1 LSRGASTATIEP
13 TRATRGAFV
22 ITPAELSGIPLFA
35 DLDAEQ
41 LAFVARSVEDIR
53 LVPGEHLAR
62 EGDERALFVVVEGV
76 IELTKDVNG
85 VERRVG
91 KRRPGELYG
100 EVPIMLSTNLPAS
113 CAAID
118 AARVLKMDFASFF
131 ALAAMAPQVATAVG
145 ASAQRR
151 IESLKELAAETAK
164 PDLTVIGP
172 AVDPAVHEIT
182 TFLDRNRLT
191 YEVVDAREASDAAR
205 GGLPAVVLSDGT
217 RLVTPTVREIALAA
231 NLPVRPERTEYDVV
245 IIGGGPTGL
254 TAAVNGAAEGL
265 RTLVVERFAPGGQAG
280 TSTRI
285 ENYTGFPFGVS
296 GDELAAKAMRQAR
309 RLGAEI
315 VVTRAIEA
323 LDPEAH
329 TVALDGGDVL
339 GAKVVILT
347 SGVEWRH
354 VDIPDIDRFIG
365 NGVYYGAARSD
376 SGLAY
381 GRDVFIIGAGNS
393 AGQAAVFFSR
403 RSRSVTLIV
412 RGESLAASMSRY
424 LIEQIGANPHI
435 SVQTRSEV
443 VALSGADG
451 LEEIEIADR
460 RAGTTSTRAAEV
472 LFVMIGADAETGWLP
487 DRVARDGHGFVLTGP
502 HALATGLWSQE
513 REPFAL
519 ETTAPGVFA
528 AGDVRSGS
536 VKRVAA
542 GVGEGGMAVAFVHQ
556 YLALNPQA

>member
-1 LSRGASTATIEP
+1 MITA
-13 TRATRGAFV
+13 
-22 ITPAELSGIPLFA
+22 AELSGIPLFT
-35 DLDAEQ
+35 DLNEEQ

-53 LVPGEHLAR
+53 LVPGENLAR

-76 IELTKDVNG
+76 IELTKDING

-100 EVPIMLSTNLPAS
+100 EVPVMLSTNLPAS
-113 CAAID
+113 CAAMD
-118 AARVLKMDFASFF
+118 SARVLKMDFASFF
-131 ALAAMAPQVATAVG
+131 TLAAMAPQVATAVG

-164 PDLTVIGP
+164 PDLTVIGRSGD
-172 AVDPAVHEIT
+172 ATVHEIT
-182 TFLDRNRLT
+182 TFLNRNRLT
-191 YEVVDAREASDAAR
+191 YRVVDPTDAAAPADPR
-205 GGLPAVVLSDGT
+205 DLPAVVLTDGT
-217 RLVTPTVREIALAA
+217 RLNRPTMREIAVAA
-231 NLPVRPERTEYDVV
+231 HLPVQAAGSDYDVV

-296 GDELAAKAMRQAR
+296 GDELAAKAMQQAR

-315 VVTRAIEA
+315 IVTRAIES

-329 TVALDGGDVL
+329 TVTLDGGDVL
-339 GAKVVILT
+339 STKVLLLT

-354 VDIPDIDRFIG
+354 VDIPQIDRFLG

-376 SGLAY
+376 SGLAQ
-381 GRDVFIIGAGNS
+381 GRDVYIIGAGNS

-403 RSRSVTLIV
+403 RSRSVTLLA

-424 LIEQIGANPHI
+424 LIDQLEANPNV

-443 VALSGADG
+443 VGLSGTDG
-451 LEEIEIADR
+451 LEAIDIADR
-460 RAGTTSTRAAEV
+460 RTGTTSTHAAGV
-472 LFVMIGADAETGWLP
+472 LFVMIGADAETEWLP
-487 DRVARDGHGFVLTGP
+487 DQVARDVNGFVLTGP
-502 HALATGLWSQE
+502 HARSSGAWPLE

-542 GVGEGGMAVAFVHQ
+542 GVGEGGMAIAFVHQ
-556 YLALNPQA
+556 YLALTPQP

>member
-1 LSRGASTATIEP
+1 M
-13 TRATRGAFV
+13 
-22 ITPAELSGIPLFA
+22 ITPAELIAIPLFE
-35 DLDAEQ
+35 DLDDEQ
-41 LAFVARSVEDIR
+41 LAYVARSVEDIR
-53 LVPGEHLAR
+53 LVPGEVLAR
-62 EGDERALFVVVEGV
+62 EGDERALFLVVEGV
-76 IELTKDVNG
+76 IELTKDING

-91 KRRPGELYG
+91 KRRPGEMYG

-118 AARVLKMDFASFF
+118 ATRVLKMDYASFF
-131 ALAAMAPQVATAVG
+131 ALAGMAPQVALAVG

-164 PDLTVIGP
+164 PDLTVIGRP
-172 AVDPAVHEIT
+172 GDPTVHQIT
-182 TFLDRNRLT
+182 TFLYRNRLT
-191 YEVVDAREASDAAR
+191 YEVVDPSGSDLD
-205 GGLPAVVLSDGT
+205 GGHTNPSDPPAVVLADGT
-217 RLVTPTVREIALAA
+217 RLNRPTMREIALAA
-231 NLPVRPERTEYDVV
+231 HLPVHPAGAEYDVV

-265 RTLVVERFAPGGQAG
+265 RTIVVERFAPGGQAG

-296 GDELAAKAMRQAR
+296 GDELTAKAMRQAR

-315 VVTRAIEA
+315 IVTRAIEGIRP
-323 LDPEAH
+323 DDH
-329 TVALDGGDVL
+329 TVTLDGGDIL
-339 GAKVVILT
+339 SAKVVILT

-354 VDIPDIDRFIG
+354 VDIPGIDRFIG

-376 SGLAY
+376 SGLAQ
-381 GRDVFIIGAGNS
+381 GRDAFIIGAGNS
-393 AGQAAVFFSR
+393 AGQAALFFSR
-403 RSRSVTLIV
+403 RSRSVTLLV

-424 LIEQIGANPHI
+424 LIDQLEANPNVA
-435 SVQTRSEV
+435 VQTRSEV
-443 VALSGADG
+443 VGLSGADG
-451 LEEIEIADR
+451 LEAIDIADR
-460 RAGTTSTRAAEV
+460 RTGVTSNREANV
-472 LFVMIGADAETGWLP
+472 LFVMIGADAETSWLP
-487 DRVARDGHGFVLTGP
+487 DQVARDANGFVLTGP
-502 HALATGLWSQE
+502 QARATGRWPLE

-542 GVGEGGMAVAFVHQ
+542 GVGEGGMAIAFVHQ
-556 YLALNPQA
+556 YLALTPER